1 MFSWFHTPYFGTVS
15 LNNLYLD
22 LFAQPSLYK
31 VELKSIVLKNPTENK
46 KDNLKK
52 LNERIFKFSI

>member
-1 MFSWFHTPYFGTVS
+1 MFSWFHTPYFGTVY

-31 VELKSIVLKNPTENK
+31 VELKSSFEDSYWEQERQFKEIKRKN
-46 KDNLKK
+46 L
-52 LNERIFKFSI
+52 